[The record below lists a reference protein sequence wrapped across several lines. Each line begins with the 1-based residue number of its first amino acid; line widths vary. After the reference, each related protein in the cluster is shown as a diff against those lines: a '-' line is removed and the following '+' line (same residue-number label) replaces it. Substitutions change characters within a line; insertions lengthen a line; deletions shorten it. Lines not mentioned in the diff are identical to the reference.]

1 MESIRNEIATFS
13 DPTWTVTTQMNSLR
27 RVEVHPDSCRQYSK
41 FRAESSRQKEV
52 NLEKPTRGWAQA
64 TVRTLS
70 KSKVLLEF
78 RSLWWTAWIASKSEA
93 NRPFAGQAQ
102 VSTATKF
109 HPSRPW
115 HTPRTS
121 NPWQGVELDLL
132 QSRPWTTKNRRKST
146 NAKTSTDALCSR
158 KLKRTRSTK

>member
-1 MESIRNEIATFS
+1 MATSS
-13 DPTWTVTTQMNSLR
+13 DSTWTVTTRMNSFR
-27 RVEVHPDSCRQYSK
+27 RAEVHQDSCRQYSK
-41 FRAESSRQKEV
+41 FRVGSSRQKEE

-70 KSKVLLEF
+70 KSKVPLEF
-78 RSLWWTAWIASKSEA
+78 RSLWWTAWIVSKSEA
-93 NRPFAGQAQ
+93 NRPSAGQGQ

-109 HPSRPW
+109 HLSRPW
-115 HTPRTS
+115 RTPRTS
-121 NPWQGVELDLL
+121 NPWLGVELDLL

-158 KLKRTRSTK
+158 K